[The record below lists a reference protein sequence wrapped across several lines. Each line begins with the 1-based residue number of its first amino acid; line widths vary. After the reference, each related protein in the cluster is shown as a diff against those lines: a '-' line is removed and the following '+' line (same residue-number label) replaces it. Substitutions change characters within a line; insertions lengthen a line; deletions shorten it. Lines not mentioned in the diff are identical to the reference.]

1 MEKGKVHIYCGD
13 GKGKTTAAAGLA
25 ARMAGNGYNVAAVQF
40 LKAGGAAEF
49 KLLSLSENVAVVK
62 GPEKMKFIFQMNDEE
77 KRLTADLCDE
87 LFKDSVNLAGKTNA
101 RLLVMD
107 EVLDAVECGM
117 LDEGKLYEFLRNR
130 PQQLEVVLTGRK
142 PSQRI
147 AELADYITEM
157 KKLRHPYE
165 KGEAA
170 RKGIEY

>member
-40 LKAGGAAEF
+40 LKAGEAAEF
-49 KLLSLSENVAVVK
+49 KLLGLSEKVAVVK
-62 GPEKMKFIFQMNDEE
+62 GPEKMKFIFQMSDEE
-77 KRLTADLCDE
+77 KRKTAQLCDE
-87 LFKDSVNLAGKTNA
+87 LFKEAVKLAEKNNA

-107 EVLDAVECGM
+107 EVLDAVETGM
-117 LDEGKLYEFLRNR
+117 LDEKHLYDFLRNR
-130 PQQLEVVLTGRK
+130 PKPLEVVLTGRK
-142 PSQRI
+142 PSEQI
-147 AELADYITEM
+147 AKIADYITEM

-170 RKGIEY
+170 RIGIEY